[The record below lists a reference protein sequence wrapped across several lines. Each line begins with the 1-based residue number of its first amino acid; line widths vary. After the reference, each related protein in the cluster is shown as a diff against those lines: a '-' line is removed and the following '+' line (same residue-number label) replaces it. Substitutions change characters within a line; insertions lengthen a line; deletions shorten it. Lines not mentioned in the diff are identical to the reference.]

1 MKLQKENFLL
11 YAITDRDCIGDRD
24 FYREIE
30 NVLAGGVTILQLREK
45 NSDTE
50 TLIAEAVK
58 VKELCKKYNVPLII
72 NDDVEA
78 AIKSGADGVHVGA
91 EDMAVAEIRNK
102 VGSDIII
109 GATAKTVEQAK
120 KAEAAGADYL
130 GCGALFTSPTKKNA
144 KPMTIDTLKEIT
156 SSVDIP
162 VVAIG
167 GLTYDNINIIENS
180 GVSGAAVVS
189 AVFAE
194 EDVKSAA
201 SRLRQKIR
209 VLLAYDNRN

>member
-1 MKLQKENFLL
+1 MKLQKEKFLL
-11 YAITDRDCIGDRD
+11 YAITDKDCIGDRD

>member
-11 YAITDRDCIGDRD
+11 YAITDKDCIGDRD

>member
-11 YAITDRDCIGDRD
+11 YAITDKDCIGDRD

-30 NVLAGGVTILQLREK
+30 NVLAGGVTIQKKKEK

>member
-11 YAITDRDCIGDRD
+11 YAITDKDCIGDRD

-30 NVLAGGVTILQLREK
+30 NALAGGVTILQLREK